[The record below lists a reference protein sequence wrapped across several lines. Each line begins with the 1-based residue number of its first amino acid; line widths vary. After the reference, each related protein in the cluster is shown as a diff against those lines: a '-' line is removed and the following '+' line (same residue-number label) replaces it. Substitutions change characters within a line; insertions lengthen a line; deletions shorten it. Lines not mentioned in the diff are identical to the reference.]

1 MNLGPAVTGP
11 GPSHRGEYPP
21 GSPEAGQRQGIKGQ
35 YVVLGE
41 GVSIGEGTSIWNLVY
56 IGSRVTIG
64 SGVTIAS
71 LVHIASDV
79 TIGDGT
85 MIEGSTFI
93 ASNSRIGRDCF
104 IGPGVVTTDDPF
116 PPVRRTTGI
125 AAWPGVT
132 IEDGAIVCA
141 GARIKAG
148 VVIGRRAVVGM
159 GAVVIADVPPETVVI
174 GVPARSVYS
183 RQVYDQRQMEAAIE
197 WRLQRSSDTTFEQKP
212 VRL

>member
-1 MNLGPAVTGP
+1 MSGPPMTGP
-11 GPSHRGEYPP
+11 GNTRQEERLGE
-21 GSPEAGQRQGIKGQ
+21 GPEAGPLQGIKGQ

-41 GVSIGEGTSIWNLVY
+41 DVSIGEGTSIWNLVY
-56 IGSRVTIG
+56 IGSRVAIG

-85 MIEGSTFI
+85 MIEGGTFI

-116 PPVRRTTGI
+116 PPVRRITGV

-141 GARIKAG
+141 GSRIKAG

-159 GAVVIADVPPETVVI
+159 GAVVIEDVPPETVVI
-174 GVPARSVYS
+174 GVPAKPLYS
-183 RQVYDQRQMEAAIE
+183 RQVYDQRQMEAAVE
-197 WRLQRSSDTTFEQKP
+197 WQLRHPSGSTFEQKP